1 MHPST
6 LNPRSG
12 LNPSGRRAFGTYIK
26 NGKGNKKGTHSS
38 AYFWLPTVTQRPS
51 GRRAFGT
58 YIKKRKGNKKGTR
71 MSAFFVAPLGFE
83 PRQAEPESD
92 VLPLHH
98 RAKKYGASAPYSFI

>member
-1 MHPST
+1 MQQK
-6 LNPRSG
+6 R
-12 LNPSGRRAFGTYIK
+12 
-26 NGKGNKKGTHSS
+26 HSLHC

-58 YIKKRKGNKKGTR
+58 YIKTEKQPKKGTHS
-71 MSAFFVAPLGFE
+71 SAFFLVAPLGFE